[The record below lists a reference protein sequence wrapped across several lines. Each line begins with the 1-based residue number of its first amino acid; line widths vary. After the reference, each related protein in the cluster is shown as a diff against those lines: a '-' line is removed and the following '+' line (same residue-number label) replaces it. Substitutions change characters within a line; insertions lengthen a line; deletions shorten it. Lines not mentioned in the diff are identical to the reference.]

1 MIEKNLSDL
10 RRQIRFCSEPA
21 TVSNVR
27 MRLNNGCKMLHF
39 TGHACP
45 EYLLFEDGEAQ
56 RSGIAKNLNV
66 RIITTSIKS
75 R

>member
-21 TVSNVR
+21 IVSNVR

-56 RSGIAKNLNV
+56 RCGIAKNLNV
-66 RIITTSIKS
+66 RIITTSIKF